1 MVPQEQR
8 VVLEALVKEAG
19 RSHVQCKTT
28 NSSKCEAIMY
38 PGGGGHQLLHS
49 PSNPFQSLW

>member
-8 VVLEALVKEAG
+8 EVLEALVKEAG
-19 RSHVQCKTT
+19 RSHDQCKTT

-38 PGGGGHQLLHS
+38 PGGGGH
-49 PSNPFQSLW
+49 